1 MVKNWN
7 SIVRIKSLKVSF
19 ESVCVM
25 RLLMLAVA
33 VTLSARY
40 AGARSLWTRCISKQ
54 SLLMQVLLLAFQLA
68 AVRQR
73 LEHLHL
79 Y

>member
-40 AGARSLWTRCISKQ
+40 AGARSLWTRCI
-54 SLLMQVLLLAFQLA
+54 
-68 AVRQR
+68 
-73 LEHLHL
+73 
-79 Y
+79 